1 MLARPVDKRD
11 HANGVWWI
19 TVQFGENPSY
29 AGRCA
34 VGDTRSGCWRSEH
47 RQRSGA
53 TRKYLHTPFHMQTTL
68 TLHSNALGSERTS
81 QLMPGQHGEWHVCF
95 AVREVLLA
103 ETSQRYIA
111 SVLARLSHPLD

>member
-1 MLARPVDKRD
+1 MRIHECSHAPLSRVFEKASAHVHATCTVFVLPHIVLACSVDKRD

-34 VGDTRSGCWRSEH
+34 VGDTRSVGWKSEH

-53 TRKYLHTPFHMQTTL
+53 KHFP
-68 TLHSNALGSERTS
+68 
-81 QLMPGQHGEWHVCF
+81 
-95 AVREVLLA
+95 
-103 ETSQRYIA
+103 
-111 SVLARLSHPLD
+111 